1 MVPCPHPTPPPSR
14 PWSEDKAPRG
24 HWNANVWEPG
34 LWAGTKAGG
43 AGSAR
48 DPTAALCPSSL
59 PRAILPGC
67 VTLDKSEPQLIHMRS
82 WKESLIRSHWI
93 YECLRGG
100 PVYSVWS
107 YSLPRLEAVK
117 KIDPLRRASIT
128 LLFLP
133 KMGKKSD
140 KLKLRDSLH
149 NNCAVFFKSQGHK
162 ERLRNC

>member
-82 WKESLIRSHWI
+82 WKESLIPSHWI

-117 KIDPLRRASIT
+117 KILQGLALRTHDGEGVCVGGADFTENVVQNKHWVNYNYIFTFR
-128 LLFLP
+128 
-133 KMGKKSD
+133 
-140 KLKLRDSLH
+140 
-149 NNCAVFFKSQGHK
+149 
-162 ERLRNC
+162 